1 MSKEGYF
8 KEDFDENK
16 KDTRKVWSIRSI
28 VNIKQTNRYQPSNLI
43 IENKTISNLSAI
55 ANHFNY
61 LFANIAGEIGKTIGP
76 SNKPPMTIY
85 AI

>member
-43 IENKTISNLSAI
+43 IEKLISVIAI

-61 LFANIAGEIGKTIGP
+61 LFTNIAGEIGKTIGP